1 MESVIDSG
9 DSAWVL
15 VSTALVLLM
24 TPGVA
29 FFYGGLV
36 RGKNVLNTM
45 MMSLVAMGIVAV
57 LWVVCGYSLAFGE
70 GNAFI
75 GSFAHIGLEGIGQG
89 AHSGTKI
96 PTILFVAF
104 QMTFAAITPALISG
118 AVVERMKFGPY
129 AVFVTVWSLLVYV
142 PLCHWVWGGG
152 WIGEMGA
159 LDFAGGT
166 VVHVSAG
173 VSAFVAALI
182 LGERKKADEEPRP
195 HNVPFVILGASLLW
209 FGWFGFNGGSALAAD
224 GLAALAIMTT
234 TLAAAAA
241 MVAWVAIEWKLE
253 GPSVVVP

>member
-75 GSFAHIGLEGIGQG
+75 GYITHVSLEGIGQG

-96 PTILFVAF
+96 PAILFVAF
-104 QMTFAAITPALISG
+104 QMTFAAITPALIS
-118 AVVERMKFGPY
+118 VQLSSNEVWTVCCIRQRMVSFGLCP
-129 AVFVTVWSLLVYV
+129 AL
-142 PLCHWVWGGG
+142 PLGLG
-152 WIGEMGA
+152 WRMDRRDGRSH
-159 LDFAGGT
+159 FAGGT

-209 FGWFGFNGGSALAAD
+209 FGWLDSMEDPHSPLMD
-224 GLAALAIMTT
+224 LPL
-234 TLAAAAA
+234 L
-241 MVAWVAIEWKLE
+241 L
-253 GPSVVVP
+253 